1 MKLIPEW
8 FNHQYCLIAWP
19 CNKDLYGDIINKAR
33 DEVANVINE
42 ISKTERVIVLSNK
55 EDINEIENKTNHE
68 NIDILECKLDDSW
81 MRDIAPI
88 FYNEDKKL
96 KSISFDFNGYGKYPD
111 YVNDNK
117 ISKFISKHLNI
128 PTKNSDLV
136 IEGGA
141 ITYDDRKNLFS
152 TKNVLFNKNRKQ
164 RHSNE
169 YIIKEL
175 KLLFDLKHIFLFENG
190 LKDDDTDGHVD
201 NLLCPIGKN
210 KYLIATTHKLDPNY
224 EILEKNKADLI
235 KFFKDTNQTFD
246 LIEVPLPTRKKINNK
261 NIISSYINFYFSKNK
276 IILPKFNVKEDNEVK
291 LTFEKLFPNREI
303 MMLETENI
311 NYGGG
316 NIHCITMNVPKI

>member
-8 FNHQYCLIAWP
+8 FKHQYCLIAWP

-117 ISKFISKHLNI
+117 ISKFISNHLNI

-224 EILEKNKADLI
+224 EILKKNKADLI

-246 LIEVPLPTRKKINNK
+246 LIDVSLPTRKKINNK

-291 LTFEKLFPNREI
+291 LTFENLFPNREI
-303 MMLETENI
+303 IMLETENI

>member
-8 FNHQYCLIAWP
+8 YEHQYCLIAWP
-19 CNKDLYGDIINKAR
+19 CNKDLYGKIINKAR

-42 ISKTERVIVLSNK
+42 IAKTEQVIVLSNK
-55 EDINEIENKTNHE
+55 EDINEIQNKTDHK
-68 NIDILECKLDDSW
+68 NIDIVECKLDDSW

-88 FYNEDKKL
+88 FYIEDEKL
-96 KSISFDFNGYGKYPD
+96 KSISFEFNGYGKYPD
-111 YVNDNK
+111 YLNDNK
-117 ISKFISKHLNI
+117 ISKLISNYFNI
-128 PTKNSDLV
+128 PTKISDLV

-141 ITYDDRKNLFS
+141 ITYDDKKNLFS
-152 TKNVLFNKNRKQ
+152 TKNVIFNKNRKQ
-164 RHSNE
+164 KHNSE

-175 KLLFDLKHIFLFENG
+175 KFLFDLNYIFLFENG
-190 LKDDDTDGHVD
+190 LMEDDTDGHVD

-210 KYLIATTHKLDPNY
+210 QYLIATTHKLDPNY

-235 KFFKDTNQTFD
+235 KFFRDTNQTFD

>member
-8 FNHQYCLIAWP
+8 YEHQYCLIAWP
-19 CNKDLYGDIINKAR
+19 CNKDLYGKIINKAR

-42 ISKTERVIVLSNK
+42 IAKTEHVIVLSNK
-55 EDINEIENKTNHE
+55 EDINEIENKTDHK
-68 NIDILECKLDDSW
+68 NIDIVECKLDDSW

-88 FYNEDKKL
+88 FYNEDEKL
-96 KSISFDFNGYGKYPD
+96 KSISFEFNGYGKYPD
-111 YVNDNK
+111 YLNDNK
-117 ISKFISKHLNI
+117 ISKFISNYLNI
-128 PTKNSDLV
+128 PTKISDLV

-141 ITYDDRKNLFS
+141 ITYDDKKNLFS
-152 TKNVLFNKNRKQ
+152 TKNVIFNKNRKQ
-164 RHSNE
+164 KHNSE

-175 KLLFDLKHIFLFENG
+175 KLLFDLNYIFLFENG
-190 LKDDDTDGHVD
+190 LMEDDTDGHVD

-210 KYLIATTHKLDPNY
+210 QYLIATTHKLDPNY

>member
-8 FNHQYCLIAWP
+8 YEHQYCLIAWP
-19 CNKDLYGDIINKAR
+19 CNKDLYGKIINKAR

-42 ISKTERVIVLSNK
+42 IAKTEHVIVLSNK
-55 EDINEIENKTNHE
+55 EDINEIQNKTDHK
-68 NIDILECKLDDSW
+68 NIDIIECKLDDSW

-88 FYNEDKKL
+88 FYNEDEKL
-96 KSISFDFNGYGKYPD
+96 KSISFEFNGYGKYPD
-111 YVNDNK
+111 YLNDNK
-117 ISKFISKHLNI
+117 ISKFISNYLNI
-128 PTKNSDLV
+128 PTKTSDLV

-141 ITYDDRKNLFS
+141 ITYDDKKNLFS
-152 TKNVLFNKNRKQ
+152 TKNVIFNKNRKQ
-164 RHSNE
+164 KHNSE
-169 YIIKEL
+169 YIFKEL
-175 KLLFDLKHIFLFENG
+175 KLLFDLNYIFLFENG
-190 LKDDDTDGHVD
+190 LMEDDTDGHVD

-235 KFFKDTNQTFD
+235 NFFKDTNQRFD

>member
-8 FNHQYCLIAWP
+8 YEHQFCLIAWP
-19 CNKDLYGDIINKAR
+19 CNKDLYGKIINKAR

-42 ISKTERVIVLSNK
+42 IAKTEHVIVLSNK
-55 EDINEIENKTNHE
+55 EDINEIQNKTDHK
-68 NIDILECKLDDSW
+68 NIDIIECKLDDSW

-88 FYNEDKKL
+88 FYIEDEKL
-96 KSISFDFNGYGKYPD
+96 KSISFEFNGYGKYPD
-111 YVNDNK
+111 YLNDNK
-117 ISKFISKHLNI
+117 ISKFISNYLNI
-128 PTKNSDLV
+128 PTKTSDLV

-141 ITYDDRKNLFS
+141 ITYDDKKNLFS
-152 TKNVLFNKNRKQ
+152 TKNVIFNKNRKQ
-164 RHSNE
+164 KHNSE

-175 KLLFDLKHIFLFENG
+175 KLLFDLNYIFLFENG
-190 LKDDDTDGHVD
+190 LMEDDTDGHVD

-235 KFFKDTNQTFD
+235 KFFKDTNQRFD

-276 IILPKFNVKEDNEVK
+276 IILPKFNVKEDNEVE
-291 LTFEKLFPNREI
+291 LIFEKLFPNREI

>member
-8 FNHQYCLIAWP
+8 YEHQYCLIAWP
-19 CNKDLYGDIINKAR
+19 CNKDIYGKVINKAR

-42 ISKTERVIVLSNK
+42 IAKTEHVIVLSNK
-55 EDINEIENKTNHE
+55 EDINEIQNKTDHK
-68 NIDILECKLDDSW
+68 NIDIIECKLDDSW

-88 FYNEDKKL
+88 FYNEDEKL
-96 KSISFDFNGYGKYPD
+96 KSISFEFNGYGKYPD
-111 YVNDNK
+111 YLNDNK
-117 ISKFISKHLNI
+117 ISKFISNYLNI
-128 PTKNSDLV
+128 PTITSDLV

-141 ITYDDRKNLFS
+141 ITYDDKKNLFS
-152 TKNVLFNKNRKQ
+152 TKNVIFNKNRKQ
-164 RHSNE
+164 KHNSE

-175 KLLFDLKHIFLFENG
+175 KILFDLNYIFLFENG
-190 LKDDDTDGHVD
+190 LMEDDTDGHVD

-224 EILEKNKADLI
+224 EILEKNKSDLI

-291 LTFEKLFPNREI
+291 YTFEKLFPNREI

>member
-8 FNHQYCLIAWP
+8 HEHQYCLIAWP
-19 CNKDLYGDIINKAR
+19 CNKDLYGKIINKAR

-42 ISKTERVIVLSNK
+42 IAKTEHVIVLSNK
-55 EDINEIENKTNHE
+55 EDINEIQNKTDHK
-68 NIDILECKLDDSW
+68 NIDIIECKLDDSW

-88 FYNEDKKL
+88 FYNENEKL
-96 KSISFDFNGYGKYPD
+96 KSISFEFNGYGKYPD
-111 YVNDNK
+111 YLNDNK
-117 ISKFISKHLNI
+117 ISKFISNYLNI
-128 PTKNSDLV
+128 PTKISDLV

-141 ITYDDRKNLFS
+141 ITYDDKKNLFS
-152 TKNVLFNKNRKQ
+152 TKNVIFNKNRKQ
-164 RHSNE
+164 KHNSE

-175 KLLFDLKHIFLFENG
+175 KLLFDLNYIFLFENG
-190 LKDDDTDGHVD
+190 LMEDDTDGHVD

-210 KYLIATTHKLDPNY
+210 QYLIATTHKLDPNY

>member
-8 FNHQYCLIAWP
+8 YEHQYCLIAWP
-19 CNKDLYGDIINKAR
+19 CNKDLYGKFINKAR

-42 ISKTERVIVLSNK
+42 IAKTEHVIVLSNK
-55 EDINEIENKTNHE
+55 EDINEIQNKTDHK
-68 NIDILECKLDDSW
+68 NIDIIECKLDDSW

-88 FYNEDKKL
+88 FYNEDEKL
-96 KSISFDFNGYGKYPD
+96 KSISFEFNGYGKYPD
-111 YVNDNK
+111 YLNDNK
-117 ISKFISKHLNI
+117 ISKFISNYLNI
-128 PTKNSDLV
+128 PTKISDLV

-141 ITYDDRKNLFS
+141 ITYDDKKNLFS
-152 TKNVLFNKNRKQ
+152 TKNVIFNKNRKQ
-164 RHSNE
+164 KHNSE

-175 KLLFDLKHIFLFENG
+175 KLLFDLNYIFLFENG
-190 LKDDDTDGHVD
+190 LMEDDTDGHVD

-210 KYLIATTHKLDPNY
+210 QYLIATTHKLDPNY

>member
-8 FNHQYCLIAWP
+8 HEHQYCLIAWP
-19 CNKDLYGDIINKAR
+19 CNKHLYGKIINKAR

-42 ISKTERVIVLSNK
+42 IAKTEHVIVFSNK
-55 EDINEIENKTNHE
+55 EDINEIQNKTDHK
-68 NIDILECKLDDSW
+68 NIDIVECKLDDSW

-88 FYNEDKKL
+88 FYNEDEKL
-96 KSISFDFNGYGKYPD
+96 KSISFEFNGYGKYPG
-111 YVNDNK
+111 YLNDNK
-117 ISKFISKHLNI
+117 ISKFISNYLNI
-128 PTKNSDLV
+128 PTKISDLV

-141 ITYDDRKNLFS
+141 ITYDDKKNLFS
-152 TKNVLFNKNRKQ
+152 TKNVIFNKNRKQ
-164 RHSNE
+164 KHNSE

-175 KLLFDLKHIFLFENG
+175 KLLFDLNYIFLFENG
-190 LKDDDTDGHVD
+190 LMEDDTDGHVD

-210 KYLIATTHKLDPNY
+210 QYLIATTHKLDPNY

-235 KFFKDTNQTFD
+235 KFFRDTNQTFD

-291 LTFEKLFPNREI
+291 LTFENLFPNREI

>member
-8 FNHQYCLIAWP
+8 YEHQYCLIAWP
-19 CNKDLYGDIINKAR
+19 CNKDLYGKIINKAR

-42 ISKTERVIVLSNK
+42 IAKTEHVIVFSNK
-55 EDINEIENKTNHE
+55 EDINEIQNKTDHK
-68 NIDILECKLDDSW
+68 NIDIIECKLDDSW

-88 FYNEDKKL
+88 FYNENEKL
-96 KSISFDFNGYGKYPD
+96 KSISFEFNGYGKYPD
-111 YVNDNK
+111 YLNDNK
-117 ISKFISKHLNI
+117 ISKFISNYLNI
-128 PTKNSDLV
+128 PTITSDLV

-141 ITYDDRKNLFS
+141 ITYDDKKNLFS
-152 TKNVLFNKNRKQ
+152 TKNVIFNKNRKQ
-164 RHSNE
+164 KHNSE

-175 KLLFDLKHIFLFENG
+175 KLLFDLNYIFLFENG
-190 LKDDDTDGHVD
+190 LMEDDTDGHVD

-210 KYLIATTHKLDPNY
+210 QYLIATTHKLDPNY

-235 KFFKDTNQTFD
+235 KFFRDTNQTFD

>member
-8 FNHQYCLIAWP
+8 YEHQYCLIAWP
-19 CNKDLYGDIINKAR
+19 CNKDLYGKIINKAR

-42 ISKTERVIVLSNK
+42 IAKTEHVIVLSNK
-55 EDINEIENKTNHE
+55 EDINEIQNKTDHK
-68 NIDILECKLDDSW
+68 NIDIVECKLDDSW

-88 FYNEDKKL
+88 FYKEDEKL
-96 KSISFDFNGYGKYPD
+96 KSISFEFNGYGKYPD
-111 YVNDNK
+111 YLNDNK
-117 ISKFISKHLNI
+117 ISKFISNYLNI
-128 PTKNSDLV
+128 PTKSSDLV
-136 IEGGA
+136 LEGGA
-141 ITYDDRKNLFS
+141 ITYDDKKNLFS
-152 TKNVLFNKNRKQ
+152 TKNVIFNKNRKQ
-164 RHSNE
+164 KYNSEH
-169 YIIKEL
+169 IINEL
-175 KLLFDLKHIFLFENG
+175 KLLFDLDYIFLFENG
-190 LKDDDTDGHVD
+190 LMEDDTDGHVD

-291 LTFEKLFPNREI
+291 IIFEKIFSNREI

>member
-8 FNHQYCLIAWP
+8 YEHQYCLIAWP
-19 CNKDLYGDIINKAR
+19 CNKDLYGKIINKAR

-42 ISKTERVIVLSNK
+42 IAKTEHVIVLSNK
-55 EDINEIENKTNHE
+55 EDINEIQNKTDHK
-68 NIDILECKLDDSW
+68 NIDIIECKLDDSW

-88 FYNEDKKL
+88 FYNEDEKL
-96 KSISFDFNGYGKYPD
+96 KSISFEFNGYGKYPG
-111 YVNDNK
+111 YLNDNK
-117 ISKFISKHLNI
+117 ISKFISNYLNI
-128 PTKNSDLV
+128 PTITSDLV

-141 ITYDDRKNLFS
+141 ITYDDKKNLFS
-152 TKNVLFNKNRKQ
+152 TKNVIFNKNRKQ
-164 RHSNE
+164 KHNSE

-175 KLLFDLKHIFLFENG
+175 KLLFDLNYIFLFENG
-190 LKDDDTDGHVD
+190 LMEDDTDGHVD

-224 EILEKNKADLI
+224 EILEKNKSDLI

-291 LTFEKLFPNREI
+291 LIFENLFPNREI
-303 MMLETENI
+303 IMLETVNI

>member
-8 FNHQYCLIAWP
+8 YEHQYCLIAWP
-19 CNKDLYGDIINKAR
+19 CNKDLYGKIINKAR

-42 ISKTERVIVLSNK
+42 IAKTEHVIVLSNK
-55 EDINEIENKTNHE
+55 EDINEIQNKTDHK
-68 NIDILECKLDDSW
+68 NIDIIECKLDDSW

-88 FYNEDKKL
+88 FYNENEKL
-96 KSISFDFNGYGKYPD
+96 KSISFEFNGYGKYPD
-111 YVNDNK
+111 YLNDNK
-117 ISKFISKHLNI
+117 ISKFISNYLNI
-128 PTKNSDLV
+128 PTKISDLV

-141 ITYDDRKNLFS
+141 ITYDDKKNLFS
-152 TKNVLFNKNRKQ
+152 TKNVIFNKNRKQ
-164 RHSNE
+164 KHNSE

-175 KLLFDLKHIFLFENG
+175 KFLFDLNYIFLFENG
-190 LKDDDTDGHVD
+190 LMEDDTDGHVD

-210 KYLIATTHKLDPNY
+210 QYLIATTHKLDPNY

-235 KFFKDTNQTFD
+235 KFFRDTNQTFD

>member
-8 FNHQYCLIAWP
+8 YEHQYCLIAWP
-19 CNKDLYGDIINKAR
+19 CNKDLYGKIINKAR

-42 ISKTERVIVLSNK
+42 IAKTEHVIVFSNK
-55 EDINEIENKTNHE
+55 EDINEIQNKTDHK
-68 NIDILECKLDDSW
+68 NIDIIECKLDDSW
-81 MRDIAPI
+81 MRDISPI
-88 FYNEDKKL
+88 FYNEDEKL
-96 KSISFDFNGYGKYPD
+96 KSISFEFNGYGKYPD
-111 YVNDNK
+111 YLNDNK
-117 ISKFISKHLNI
+117 ISKFISNYLNI
-128 PTKNSDLV
+128 PTKISDLV

-141 ITYDDRKNLFS
+141 ITYDDKKNLFS
-152 TKNVLFNKNRKQ
+152 TKNVIFNKNRKQ
-164 RHSNE
+164 KHNSE
-169 YIIKEL
+169 YIIEEL
-175 KLLFDLKHIFLFENG
+175 KLLFDLNYIFLFENG
-190 LKDDDTDGHVD
+190 LMEDDTDGHVD

-210 KYLIATTHKLDPNY
+210 QYLIATTHKLDPNY
-224 EILEKNKADLI
+224 EILEKNKTDLI

>member
-8 FNHQYCLIAWP
+8 YEHQYCLIAWP
-19 CNKDLYGDIINKAR
+19 CNKDLYGKIINKAR

-42 ISKTERVIVLSNK
+42 IAKTEQVIVLSNK
-55 EDINEIENKTNHE
+55 EDINEIQNKTDHK
-68 NIDILECKLDDSW
+68 NIDIIECKLDDSW

-88 FYNEDKKL
+88 FYNENEKL
-96 KSISFDFNGYGKYPD
+96 KSISFEFNGYGKYPD
-111 YVNDNK
+111 YLNDNK
-117 ISKFISKHLNI
+117 ISKFISNYLNI
-128 PTKNSDLV
+128 PTKISDLV

-141 ITYDDRKNLFS
+141 ITYDDKKNLFS
-152 TKNVLFNKNRKQ
+152 TKNVIFNKNRKQ
-164 RHSNE
+164 KHNSE

-175 KLLFDLKHIFLFENG
+175 KLLFDLNYIFLFENG
-190 LKDDDTDGHVD
+190 LMEDDTDGHVD

-210 KYLIATTHKLDPNY
+210 QYLIATTHKLDPNY

-235 KFFKDTNQTFD
+235 KFFRDTNQTFD

>member
-8 FNHQYCLIAWP
+8 YEHQYCLIAWP
-19 CNKDLYGDIINKAR
+19 CNKDLYGKIINKAR

-42 ISKTERVIVLSNK
+42 IAKTEHVIVLSNK
-55 EDINEIENKTNHE
+55 EDINEIQNKTDHK
-68 NIDILECKLDDSW
+68 NIDIIECKLDDSW

-88 FYNEDKKL
+88 FYNEDEKL
-96 KSISFDFNGYGKYPD
+96 KSISFEFNGYGKYPD
-111 YVNDNK
+111 YLNDNK
-117 ISKFISKHLNI
+117 ISKFISNYLNI
-128 PTKNSDLV
+128 PTKISELV

-141 ITYDDRKNLFS
+141 ITYDDKKNLFS
-152 TKNVLFNKNRKQ
+152 TKNVIFNKNRKQ
-164 RHSNE
+164 KHNSE

-175 KLLFDLKHIFLFENG
+175 KLLFDLNYIFLFENG
-190 LKDDDTDGHVD
+190 LMEDDTDGHVD

-210 KYLIATTHKLDPNY
+210 QYLIATTHKLDPNY
-224 EILEKNKADLI
+224 EILEKNKSDLI

>member
-8 FNHQYCLIAWP
+8 YEHQCCLIAWP
-19 CNKDLYGDIINKAR
+19 CNKDLYGKIINKAR

-42 ISKTERVIVLSNK
+42 IAKTEHVIVLSNK
-55 EDINEIENKTNHE
+55 EDINEIENKTDHK
-68 NIDILECKLDDSW
+68 NIDIVECKLDDSW

-88 FYNEDKKL
+88 FYIEDEKL
-96 KSISFDFNGYGKYPD
+96 KSISFEFNGYGKYPD
-111 YVNDNK
+111 YLNDNK
-117 ISKFISKHLNI
+117 ISKFISNYLNI
-128 PTKNSDLV
+128 PTKISDLV

-141 ITYDDRKNLFS
+141 ITYDDKKNLFS
-152 TKNVLFNKNRKQ
+152 TKNVIFNKNRKQ
-164 RHSNE
+164 KHNSE

-175 KLLFDLKHIFLFENG
+175 KLLFELNYIFLFENG
-190 LKDDDTDGHVD
+190 LMEDDTDGHVD

-235 KFFKDTNQTFD
+235 KFFRDTNQTFD

>member
-8 FNHQYCLIAWP
+8 YEHQFCLIAWP
-19 CNKDLYGDIINKAR
+19 CNKDLYGKIINKAR

-42 ISKTERVIVLSNK
+42 IAKTEHVIVLSNK
-55 EDINEIENKTNHE
+55 EDIKEIQNKTDHK
-68 NIDILECKLDDSW
+68 NIDIIECKLDDSW
-81 MRDIAPI
+81 IRDIAPI
-88 FYNEDKKL
+88 FYNEDEKL
-96 KSISFDFNGYGKYPD
+96 KSISFEFNGYGKYPD
-111 YVNDNK
+111 YLNDNK
-117 ISKFISKHLNI
+117 ISKFISNYLNI
-128 PTKNSDLV
+128 PTKISDLV

-141 ITYDDRKNLFS
+141 ITYDDKKNLFS
-152 TKNVLFNKNRKQ
+152 TKNVIFNKNRKQ
-164 RHSNE
+164 KHNSE

-175 KLLFDLKHIFLFENG
+175 KLLFDLNYIFLFENG
-190 LKDDDTDGHVD
+190 LMEDDTDGHVD

-210 KYLIATTHKLDPNY
+210 KYLIASTHKLDPNY
-224 EILEKNKADLI
+224 EILEKNKTDLI
-235 KFFKDTNQTFD
+235 NFFKDTNQVFY
-246 LIEVPLPTRKKINNK
+246 LIEIPLPTRKKINNK

>member
-8 FNHQYCLIAWP
+8 YEHQYCLIAWP
-19 CNKDLYGDIINKAR
+19 CNKDLYGKIINKAR

-42 ISKTERVIVLSNK
+42 IAKTEHVIVFSNK
-55 EDINEIENKTNHE
+55 EDINEIQNKTDHK
-68 NIDILECKLDDSW
+68 NIDIIECKLDDSW

-88 FYNEDKKL
+88 FYNEDEKL
-96 KSISFDFNGYGKYPD
+96 KSISFEFNGYGKYPD
-111 YVNDNK
+111 YLNDNK
-117 ISKFISKHLNI
+117 ISKFISNYLNI
-128 PTKNSDLV
+128 PTKTSDLV

-141 ITYDDRKNLFS
+141 ITYDDKKNLFS
-152 TKNVLFNKNRKQ
+152 TKNVIFNKNRKQ
-164 RHSNE
+164 KHNSE

-175 KLLFDLKHIFLFENG
+175 KLLFDLNYIFLFENG
-190 LKDDDTDGHVD
+190 LMEDDTDGHVD

-210 KYLIATTHKLDPNY
+210 QYLIATTHKLDPNY

-303 MMLETENI
+303 IMLETENI

>member
-8 FNHQYCLIAWP
+8 YEHQYCLIAWP
-19 CNKDLYGDIINKAR
+19 CNKDLYGKIINKAR

-42 ISKTERVIVLSNK
+42 IAKTEHVIVLSNK
-55 EDINEIENKTNHE
+55 EDINEIQNKTDHK
-68 NIDILECKLDDSW
+68 NIDIIECKLDDSW

-88 FYNEDKKL
+88 FYNEDEKL
-96 KSISFDFNGYGKYPD
+96 KSISFEFNGYGKYPD
-111 YVNDNK
+111 YLNDNK
-117 ISKFISKHLNI
+117 ISKFISNYLNI
-128 PTKNSDLV
+128 PTKISDLV

-141 ITYDDRKNLFS
+141 ITYDDKKNLFS
-152 TKNVLFNKNRKQ
+152 TKNVIFNKNRKQ
-164 RHSNE
+164 KHNSE

-175 KLLFDLKHIFLFENG
+175 KLLFDLNYIFLFENG
-190 LKDDDTDGHVD
+190 LMEDDTDGHVD

-210 KYLIATTHKLDPNY
+210 QYLIATTHKLDPNY

>member
-8 FNHQYCLIAWP
+8 YEHQYCLIAWP
-19 CNKDLYGDIINKAR
+19 CNKDLYGKFINKAR

-42 ISKTERVIVLSNK
+42 IAKTEHVIILSNK
-55 EDINEIENKTNHE
+55 EDINEIQNKTDHK
-68 NIDILECKLDDSW
+68 NIDIVECKLDDSW

-88 FYNEDKKL
+88 FYIEDEKL
-96 KSISFDFNGYGKYPD
+96 KSISFEFNGYGKYPD
-111 YVNDNK
+111 YLNDNK
-117 ISKFISKHLNI
+117 ISKFISNYLNI
-128 PTKNSDLV
+128 PTKISDLV

-141 ITYDDRKNLFS
+141 ITYDDKKNLFS
-152 TKNVLFNKNRKQ
+152 TKNVIFNKNRKQ
-164 RHSNE
+164 KHNSE
-169 YIIKEL
+169 HIINEL
-175 KLLFDLKHIFLFENG
+175 KLLFDLNYIFLFENG
-190 LKDDDTDGHVD
+190 LMEDDTDGHVD

>member
-8 FNHQYCLIAWP
+8 HEHQYCLIAWP
-19 CNKDLYGDIINKAR
+19 CNKDLYGKIINKAR

-42 ISKTERVIVLSNK
+42 IAKTEHVIVLSNK
-55 EDINEIENKTNHE
+55 EDINEIQNKTDHK
-68 NIDILECKLDDSW
+68 NIDIVECKLDDSW

-88 FYNEDKKL
+88 FYNEDEKL
-96 KSISFDFNGYGKYPD
+96 KSISFEFNGYGKYPD
-111 YVNDNK
+111 YLNDNK
-117 ISKFISKHLNI
+117 ISKFISNYLNI
-128 PTKNSDLV
+128 PTKISDLV

-141 ITYDDRKNLFS
+141 ITYDDKKNLFS
-152 TKNVLFNKNRKQ
+152 TKNVIFNKNRKQ
-164 RHSNE
+164 KHNSE

-175 KLLFDLKHIFLFENG
+175 KLLFDLNYIFLFENG
-190 LKDDDTDGHVD
+190 LMEDDTDGHVD

-210 KYLIATTHKLDPNY
+210 QYLIATTHKLDPNY
-224 EILEKNKADLI
+224 EILEKNKSDLI

>member
-8 FNHQYCLIAWP
+8 YEHQYCLIAWP
-19 CNKDLYGDIINKAR
+19 CNKDLYGKFINKAR

-42 ISKTERVIVLSNK
+42 IAKTEHVIVLSNK
-55 EDINEIENKTNHE
+55 EDINEIQNKTDHK
-68 NIDILECKLDDSW
+68 NIDVIECKLDDSW

-88 FYNEDKKL
+88 FYNEDEKL
-96 KSISFDFNGYGKYPD
+96 KSISFEFNGYGKYPD
-111 YVNDNK
+111 YLNDNK
-117 ISKFISKHLNI
+117 ISKFISNYLNI
-128 PTKNSDLV
+128 PTKISDLV

-141 ITYDDRKNLFS
+141 ITYDDKKNLFS
-152 TKNVLFNKNRKQ
+152 TKNVIFNKNRKQ
-164 RHSNE
+164 KHNSE
-169 YIIKEL
+169 HIIKEL
-175 KLLFDLKHIFLFENG
+175 KLLFDLNYIFLFENG
-190 LKDDDTDGHVD
+190 LMEDDTDGHVD

-210 KYLIATTHKLDPNY
+210 QYLIATTHKLDPNY

>member
-8 FNHQYCLIAWP
+8 HEHQYCLIAWP
-19 CNKDLYGDIINKAR
+19 CNKDLYGKNINKAR

-42 ISKTERVIVLSNK
+42 IAKTEHVIVLSNK
-55 EDINEIENKTNHE
+55 EDINEIQNKTDHK
-68 NIDILECKLDDSW
+68 NIDIVECKLDDSW

-88 FYNEDKKL
+88 FYIEDEKL
-96 KSISFDFNGYGKYPD
+96 KSISFEFNGYGKYPD
-111 YVNDNK
+111 YLNDNK
-117 ISKFISKHLNI
+117 ISKFISNYLNI
-128 PTKNSDLV
+128 PTKISDLV

-141 ITYDDRKNLFS
+141 ITYDDKKNLFS
-152 TKNVLFNKNRKQ
+152 TKNVIFNKNRKQ
-164 RHSNE
+164 KHNSE

-175 KLLFDLKHIFLFENG
+175 KLLFDLNYIFLFENG
-190 LKDDDTDGHVD
+190 LMEDDTDGHVD

-210 KYLIATTHKLDPNY
+210 QYLIATTHKLDPNY

-235 KFFKDTNQTFD
+235 KFFRDTNQTFD

>member
-8 FNHQYCLIAWP
+8 YEHQYCLIAWP
-19 CNKDLYGDIINKAR
+19 CNKDLYGKIINKAR

-42 ISKTERVIVLSNK
+42 IAKTEHVIVLSNK
-55 EDINEIENKTNHE
+55 EDINEIEDKTDHK
-68 NIDILECKLDDSW
+68 NIEIIECKLDDSW

-88 FYNEDKKL
+88 FYKQDGKL
-96 KSISFDFNGYGKYPD
+96 KSISFEFNGYGKYPD
-111 YVNDNK
+111 YLNDNK
-117 ISKFISKHLNI
+117 ISKFISNYLNI
-128 PTKNSDLV
+128 PTKISDLV

-141 ITYDDRKNLFS
+141 ITYDDKKNLFS
-152 TKNVLFNKNRKQ
+152 TKNVIFNKNRKQ
-164 RHSNE
+164 KHNSE

-175 KLLFDLKHIFLFENG
+175 KLLFDLNYIFLFENG
-190 LKDDDTDGHVD
+190 LMEDDTDGHVD

>member
-8 FNHQYCLIAWP
+8 YEHQYCLIAWP
-19 CNKDLYGDIINKAR
+19 CNKDLYGKIINKAR

-42 ISKTERVIVLSNK
+42 IAKTEHVIVLSNK
-55 EDINEIENKTNHE
+55 EDINEIQNKTDHK
-68 NIDILECKLDDSW
+68 NIDIIECKLDDSW

-88 FYNEDKKL
+88 FYKEDQKL
-96 KSISFDFNGYGKYPD
+96 KSISFEFNGYGKYPD
-111 YVNDNK
+111 YLNDNK
-117 ISKFISKHLNI
+117 ISKFISNYLNI
-128 PTKNSDLV
+128 PTKISDLV

-141 ITYDDRKNLFS
+141 ITYDDKKNLFS
-152 TKNVLFNKNRKQ
+152 TKNVIFNKNRKQ
-164 RHSNE
+164 KHNSE

-175 KLLFDLKHIFLFENG
+175 KLLFDLNYIFLFENG
-190 LKDDDTDGHVD
+190 LIEDDTDGHVD

-210 KYLIATTHKLDPNY
+210 QYLIATTHKLDPNY

-235 KFFKDTNQTFD
+235 KFFRDTNQTFD

>member
-8 FNHQYCLIAWP
+8 HEHQYCLIAWP
-19 CNKDLYGDIINKAR
+19 CNKDLYGKIINKAR

-42 ISKTERVIVLSNK
+42 IAKTEHVIVLSNK
-55 EDINEIENKTNHE
+55 EDINEIQNKTDHK
-68 NIDILECKLDDSW
+68 NIDIVECKLDDSW

-88 FYNEDKKL
+88 FYIEDEKL
-96 KSISFDFNGYGKYPD
+96 KSISFEFNGYGKYPD
-111 YVNDNK
+111 YLNDNK
-117 ISKFISKHLNI
+117 ISKFISNYLNI
-128 PTKNSDLV
+128 PTKISDLV

-141 ITYDDRKNLFS
+141 ITYDDKKNLFS
-152 TKNVLFNKNRKQ
+152 TKNVIFNKNRKQ
-164 RHSNE
+164 KHNSE
-169 YIIKEL
+169 HIINEL
-175 KLLFDLKHIFLFENG
+175 KLLFDLNYIFLFENG
-190 LKDDDTDGHVD
+190 LMEDDTDGHVD

-210 KYLIATTHKLDPNY
+210 QYLIATTHKLDPNY

>member
-8 FNHQYCLIAWP
+8 YEHQYCLIAWP
-19 CNKDLYGDIINKAR
+19 CNKDLYGKIINKAR

-42 ISKTERVIVLSNK
+42 IAKTEHVIVLSNK
-55 EDINEIENKTNHE
+55 EDINEIQNKTDHK
-68 NIDILECKLDDSW
+68 NIDIIECKLDDSW

-88 FYNEDKKL
+88 FYNEDEKL
-96 KSISFDFNGYGKYPD
+96 KSISFEFNGYGKYPD
-111 YVNDNK
+111 YLNDNK
-117 ISKFISKHLNI
+117 ISKFISNYLNI
-128 PTKNSDLV
+128 PTKISDLV

-141 ITYDDRKNLFS
+141 ITYDDKKNLFS
-152 TKNVLFNKNRKQ
+152 TKNVIFNKNRKQ
-164 RHSNE
+164 KHNSE

-175 KLLFDLKHIFLFENG
+175 KLLFDLNYIFLFENG
-190 LKDDDTDGHVD
+190 LMEDDTDGHVD

-210 KYLIATTHKLDPNY
+210 QYLIATTHKLDPNY

-261 NIISSYINFYFSKNK
+261 NIICSYINFYFSKNK

>member
-8 FNHQYCLIAWP
+8 HEHQYCLIAWP
-19 CNKDLYGDIINKAR
+19 CNKDLYGKIINKAR

-42 ISKTERVIVLSNK
+42 IAKTEHVIVLSNK
-55 EDINEIENKTNHE
+55 EDINEIQNKTDHK
-68 NIDILECKLDDSW
+68 NIDIVECKLDDSW

-88 FYNEDKKL
+88 FYNEDEKL
-96 KSISFDFNGYGKYPD
+96 KSISFEFNGYGKYPD
-111 YVNDNK
+111 YLNDNK
-117 ISKFISKHLNI
+117 ISKFISNYLNI
-128 PTKNSDLV
+128 PTKISDLV

-141 ITYDDRKNLFS
+141 ITYDDKKNLFS
-152 TKNVLFNKNRKQ
+152 TKNVIFNKNRKQ
-164 RHSNE
+164 KHNSE

-175 KLLFDLKHIFLFENG
+175 KLLFDLNYIFLFENG
-190 LKDDDTDGHVD
+190 LMEDDTDGHVD

-210 KYLIATTHKLDPNY
+210 QYLIATTHKLDPNY
-224 EILEKNKADLI
+224 EILEKNKSDLI

-291 LTFEKLFPNREI
+291 LTFENLFPNREI
-303 MMLETENI
+303 IMLETENI

>member
-117 ISKFISKHLNI
+117 ISKFISNHLNI

-224 EILEKNKADLI
+224 EILKKNKADLI

-246 LIEVPLPTRKKINNK
+246 LIDVSLPTRKKINNK
-261 NIISSYINFYFSKNK
+261 NIVSSYINFYFSKNK

-303 MMLETENI
+303 IMLETENI

>member
-8 FNHQYCLIAWP
+8 YEHQYCLIAWP
-19 CNKDLYGDIINKAR
+19 CNKDLYGKIINKAR

-42 ISKTERVIVLSNK
+42 IAKTEHVIVLSNK
-55 EDINEIENKTNHE
+55 EDINEIQNKTDHK
-68 NIDILECKLDDSW
+68 NIDIIECKLDDSW

-88 FYNEDKKL
+88 FYNEDEKL
-96 KSISFDFNGYGKYPD
+96 KSISFEFNGYGKYPD
-111 YVNDNK
+111 YLNDNK
-117 ISKFISKHLNI
+117 ISKFISNYLNI
-128 PTKNSDLV
+128 PTKISDLV

-141 ITYDDRKNLFS
+141 ITYDDKKNLFS
-152 TKNVLFNKNRKQ
+152 TKNVIFNKNRKQ
-164 RHSNE
+164 KHNSE
-169 YIIKEL
+169 YIIKKL
-175 KLLFDLKHIFLFENG
+175 KLLFDLNYIFLFENG
-190 LKDDDTDGHVD
+190 LMEDDTDGHVD

-210 KYLIATTHKLDPNY
+210 QYLIATTHKLDPNY

-291 LTFEKLFPNREI
+291 LIFEKLFPNREI

>member
-8 FNHQYCLIAWP
+8 YEHQCCLIAWP
-19 CNKDLYGDIINKAR
+19 CNKDLYGKIINKAR

-42 ISKTERVIVLSNK
+42 IAKTEHVIVLSNK
-55 EDINEIENKTNHE
+55 EDIIEIQNKTDHK
-68 NIDILECKLDDSW
+68 NIDIIECKLDDSW

-88 FYNEDKKL
+88 FYNEDELL
-96 KSISFDFNGYGKYPD
+96 KSISFEFNGYGKYPE
-111 YVNDNK
+111 YLNDNK
-117 ISKFISKHLNI
+117 ISKFISNYLNI
-128 PTKNSDLV
+128 PSKISDLV
-136 IEGGA
+136 LEGGA
-141 ITYDDRKNLFS
+141 ITYDDKKNLFS
-152 TKNVLFNKNRKQ
+152 TKNVIFNKNRKQ
-164 RHSNE
+164 KHNSE

-175 KLLFDLKHIFLFENG
+175 KLLFDLNYIFLFENG
-190 LKDDDTDGHVD
+190 LMEDDTDGHVD

-235 KFFKDTNQTFD
+235 KFFKDTNQAFD
-246 LIEVPLPTRKKINNK
+246 LIEIPLPTRKKINNK

-303 MMLETENI
+303 IMLETENI

>member
-8 FNHQYCLIAWP
+8 YEHQYCLIAWP
-19 CNKDLYGDIINKAR
+19 CNKDLYGNIINKAK
-33 DEVANVINE
+33 DEFANVINE
-42 ISKTERVIVLSNK
+42 IAKTEHVIVFSNK
-55 EDINEIENKTNHE
+55 EDINEIQNKTDHK
-68 NIDILECKLDDSW
+68 NIDIVECKLDDSW

-88 FYNEDKKL
+88 FYNEDEKL
-96 KSISFDFNGYGKYPD
+96 KSISFEFNGYGKYPD
-111 YVNDNK
+111 YLNDNK
-117 ISKFISKHLNI
+117 ISKFISSYLNI
-128 PTKNSDLV
+128 PTKISDLV

-141 ITYDDRKNLFS
+141 ITYDDKKNLFS
-152 TKNVLFNKNRKQ
+152 TKNVIFNKNRKQ
-164 RHSNE
+164 KHNSE

-175 KLLFDLKHIFLFENG
+175 KLLFDLNYIFLFENG
-190 LKDDDTDGHVD
+190 LMEDDTDGHVD

-235 KFFKDTNQTFD
+235 KFFKDTNQAFD

-291 LTFEKLFPNREI
+291 LIFENLFPNREI
-303 MMLETENI
+303 IMLETVNI

>member
-8 FNHQYCLIAWP
+8 HEHQYCLIAWP
-19 CNKDLYGDIINKAR
+19 CNKDLYGKIINKAR

-42 ISKTERVIVLSNK
+42 IAKTEQVIVLSNK
-55 EDINEIENKTNHE
+55 EDINEIQNKTDHK
-68 NIDILECKLDDSW
+68 NIDIIECKLDDSW

-88 FYNEDKKL
+88 FYNENEKL
-96 KSISFDFNGYGKYPD
+96 KSISFEFNGYGKYPD
-111 YVNDNK
+111 YLNDNK
-117 ISKFISKHLNI
+117 ISKFISNYLNI
-128 PTKNSDLV
+128 PTKISDLV

-141 ITYDDRKNLFS
+141 ITYDDKKNLFS
-152 TKNVLFNKNRKQ
+152 TKNVIFNKNRKQ
-164 RHSNE
+164 KHNSE

-175 KLLFDLKHIFLFENG
+175 KLLFNLNYIFLFENG
-190 LKDDDTDGHVD
+190 LMEDDTDGHVD

-210 KYLIATTHKLDPNY
+210 QYLIATTHKLDPNY

-235 KFFKDTNQTFD
+235 KFFRDTNQTFD

>member
-8 FNHQYCLIAWP
+8 YEHQYCLIAWP
-19 CNKDLYGDIINKAR
+19 CNKDLYGKIINKAR

-42 ISKTERVIVLSNK
+42 IAKTEHVIVLSNK
-55 EDINEIENKTNHE
+55 EDINEIENKTDHK
-68 NIDILECKLDDSW
+68 NIEIIECKLDDSW

-88 FYNEDKKL
+88 FYNEDEKL
-96 KSISFDFNGYGKYPD
+96 KSISFEFNGYGKYPD
-111 YVNDNK
+111 YLNDNK
-117 ISKFISKHLNI
+117 ISKFISNYLNI
-128 PTKNSDLV
+128 PTKISDLV

-141 ITYDDRKNLFS
+141 ITYDDKKNLFS
-152 TKNVLFNKNRKQ
+152 TKNVIFNKNRKQ
-164 RHSNE
+164 KHNSE

-175 KLLFDLKHIFLFENG
+175 KLLFDLNYIFLFENG
-190 LKDDDTDGHVD
+190 LMEDDTDGHVD

-210 KYLIATTHKLDPNY
+210 QYLIATTHKLDPNY

-235 KFFKDTNQTFD
+235 KFFKDTNQRFD